1 MRASTFTRL
10 LAVLL
15 TLASVLLAM
24 TLLWASQT
32 LLKLEQQD
40 SAYRQLKNTIM
51 VDLASYLSNYLAQG
65 DSQYLTQ
72 ASSLISQVEQKQ
84 LTLLPAA
91 LKSQLTEQLITLNN
105 DINGKYRALGK
116 LSGNE
121 TALLDNALRQMAG
134 SASSLINYARSASDN
149 SNNTLSYYKLANE
162 YYSEVINLSL
172 FSYQLVLDYQQSVE
186 QSLQQSVKNLNVLA
200 AKIEQL
206 PNLGV
211 MDKVDEYSLF
221 IDEQSEDL
229 ATDIK
234 SELSSWPNRY
244 PRDLTST
251 LTQAQQRQTG
261 ADELRTQLSN
271 LSKTVINAEQ
281 ALKTQQD
288 NLKQQVFWVF
298 CVAISGL
305 VILAGGVYIVQR
317 NLVLN
322 PLRRLRDGFAFLIE
336 TNELKNIVSNNPKTE
351 VGEIAQYFNQ
361 LIERQRI
368 EAQERAQM
376 LKVVN
381 AFMQQMS
388 KHLQTIEQQTT
399 TSYGQVEQNQ
409 YLLTDIQQIG
419 EQVNDINTQVA
430 DNAQS
435 TFSAMEQ
442 SLGFAQSM
450 LSASADTQA
459 RVERSIQ
466 SLQELLNG
474 VEGVSKIIEVIRNI
488 ADQTNLLALN
498 AAIESARA
506 GEHGRGFAVVADEVR
521 QLALQTQGSLS
532 EINGQLTILSE
543 NSRLVATQITALTQG
558 AQSQTQNAQELKL
571 NSEAVASDAKNAN
584 KVAFEAMKLAK
595 QQSNLL
601 DNFSQSMAEMKG
613 QVSESSSLV
622 DDIRHQLQQQ
632 IHSIKGGPG
641 VVIN

>member
-32 LLKLEQQD
+32 FLKLEQQD

-336 TNELKNIVSNNPKTE
+336 TNEFKNIVSSNPKTE

-368 EAQERAQM
+368 EAQDRAQM

-571 NSEAVASDAKNAN
+571 NSEAVASNAKNAN

-632 IHSIKGGPG
+632 IHSIKGGLG
-641 VVIN
+641 L

>member
-336 TNELKNIVSNNPKTE
+336 TNEFKNIVSNNPKTE

-571 NSEAVASDAKNAN
+571 NSEAVASNAKNAN
-584 KVAFEAMKLAK
+584 KVAFDAMKLAK

-632 IHSIKGGPG
+632 IHSIKGGLG
-641 VVIN
+641 L

>member
-32 LLKLEQQD
+32 FLKLEQQD

-632 IHSIKGGPG
+632 IHSIKGGLG
-641 VVIN
+641 L

>member
-32 LLKLEQQD
+32 FLKLEQQD

-149 SNNTLSYYKLANE
+149 SHNTLSYYKLANE

-571 NSEAVASDAKNAN
+571 NSEAVASNAKNAN

-632 IHSIKGGPG
+632 IHSIKGGLG
-641 VVIN
+641 L

>member
-336 TNELKNIVSNNPKTE
+336 TNEFKNIVSNNPKTE

-543 NSRLVATQITALTQG
+543 NSRLVATQITELTQG

-571 NSEAVASDAKNAN
+571 NSEAVASNAKNAN

-632 IHSIKGGPG
+632 IHSIKGGLG
-641 VVIN
+641 L

>member
-336 TNELKNIVSNNPKTE
+336 TNEFKNIVSNNPKTE

-368 EAQERAQM
+368 EARERAQM

-571 NSEAVASDAKNAN
+571 NSEAVASNAKNAN

-632 IHSIKGGPG
+632 IHSIKGGLG
-641 VVIN
+641 L

>member
-336 TNELKNIVSNNPKTE
+336 TNEFKNIVSNNPKTE
-351 VGEIAQYFNQ
+351 VVEIAQYFNQ

-571 NSEAVASDAKNAN
+571 NSEAVASNAKNAN

-632 IHSIKGGPG
+632 IHSIKGGLG
-641 VVIN
+641 L

>member
-40 SAYRQLKNTIM
+40 GAYRQLKNTIM

-149 SNNTLSYYKLANE
+149 SHNTLSYYKLANE

-336 TNELKNIVSNNPKTE
+336 TNEFKNIVSSNPKTE

-571 NSEAVASDAKNAN
+571 NSEAVASNAKNAN

-632 IHSIKGGPG
+632 IHSIKGGLG
-641 VVIN
+641 L

>member
-40 SAYRQLKNTIM
+40 GAYRQLKNTIM

-149 SNNTLSYYKLANE
+149 SHNTLSYYKLANE

-336 TNELKNIVSNNPKTE
+336 TNEFKNIVSNNPKTE

-571 NSEAVASDAKNAN
+571 NSEAVASNAKNAN

-632 IHSIKGGPG
+632 IHSIKGGLG
-641 VVIN
+641 L

>member
-336 TNELKNIVSNNPKTE
+336 TNEFKNIVSNNPKTE

-571 NSEAVASDAKNAN
+571 NSEAVASNAKNAN

-632 IHSIKGGPG
+632 IHSIKGGLG
-641 VVIN
+641 L